1 MKNHV
6 KTLSRAAGILMLLVS
21 VTSSCKKDKKTDP
34 TPAATSSITGTID
47 GKTIKLDAAALTS
60 TYYSTDGDASK
71 ALETSATLNA
81 SGDKLNFFLNDL
93 KSGLVA
99 ITKKAGTSFNPGNY
113 KIKINADTPSPV
125 QSYVS
130 YFSGGNTY
138 FAYSGSIEITITD
151 TSITVKWSINFKDA
165 SGREFNSAGSFTF
178 INFLTVTK
186 PKLEVKDP
194 TPVAAK
200 PTIENISPTSG
211 KAGDSVSITGVNYS
225 TVASENEVKFNGV
238 TATVRSA
245 SATRLVVTAPQ
256 NGTTG
261 TVTLKVKNSDLTTG
275 PNFTYTLPPSF
286 TSLSPTSGKVG
297 DTVIINGTNF
307 STTIAD
313 NVIQFNSPNGPVNG
327 TVTSATATQIKVTVP
342 QTAKTGVLN
351 VIIKN
356 TVNLVTTEFTVTAA
370 PPVNTGTW
378 AEMDFTVGLS
388 EINAS
393 ASSGTSF
400 MFAGTTGNNYLYY
413 SADGS
418 NYTNVYASLPFT
430 NATINLVKSDGDA
443 YYVTTSLGLAKTING
458 GRSWTK
464 ITPDDNFPNKGYTGL
479 VVKGDQLTLMEG
491 GVVYKSNDGG
501 ATFTKSALTNATAG
515 LTYVSSDYNGKY
527 FYAINDGAN
536 FLSST
541 TPKTLF
547 RSTNQ
552 GLTWSAATAKTGL
565 YFYGGGEKEFLEI
578 AGSTVYCLFS
588 ADSTRASIADQR
600 LYRSNSQGNSWTK
613 VSDTYASLVKSFG
626 DYIIYSDGG
635 SITVSADAGN
645 TFKNYPAPTGYIVGG
660 VTRAG
665 GYIYIFS
672 YNTQSG
678 PYKFRIFRR
687 QI

>member
-1 MKNHV
+1 
-6 KTLSRAAGILMLLVS
+6 MLLLIS
-21 VTSSCKKDKKTDP
+21 VTSSCKKDKKVDP
-34 TPAATSSITGTID
+34 TPTATSSLAGTID
-47 GKTIKLDAAALTS
+47 GKTIKLDAGALTS
-60 TYYSTDGDASK
+60 TYYSSDGDASK

-93 KSGLVA
+93 KNGIVA
-99 ITKKAGTSFNPGNY
+99 LTKKAGTSFNPGSHT
-113 KIKINADTPSPV
+113 IRLNADTPSPV

-138 FAYSGSIEITITD
+138 YAYSGTIEVLITD
-151 TSITVKWSINFKDA
+151 TTITIKWSINFKDA
-165 SGREFNSAGSFTF
+165 AGREFNSAGSFTF
-178 INFLTVTK
+178 VNFIAVTK
-186 PKLEVKDP
+186 PKTEVKDP

-200 PTIENISPTSG
+200 PTIENISPTFG

-225 TVASENEVKFNGV
+225 TIASENEVKFNGV
-238 TATVRSA
+238 TATVK
-245 SATRLVVTAPQ
+245 SATATKLVVTAPQ

-261 TVTLKVKNSDLTTG
+261 AVTLKVKNSDLTAG
-275 PNFTYTLPPSF
+275 PTFTYVLPASF
-286 TSLSPTSGKVG
+286 TSLSPTSGKTG
-297 DTVIINGTNF
+297 DTININGTNF
-307 STTIAD
+307 STTLAN
-313 NVIQFNSPNGPVNG
+313 NVVQFNSPNGPVNG
-327 TVTSATATQIKVTVP
+327 TIVSATTTQIRVLVP
-342 QTAKTGVLN
+342 QNAKTGVLN
-351 VIIKN
+351 VLIGAN
-356 TVNLVTTEFTVTAA
+356 VNLVTSEFTVLATP

-378 AEMDFTVGLS
+378 QDMDFTVGLS

-418 NYTNVYASLPFT
+418 NYTNVYPNLPFT
-430 NATINLVKSDGDA
+430 NASINLVKSDGDA
-443 YYVTTSLGLAKTING
+443 YYVTTSLGLAKTVNG

-464 ITPDDNFPNKGYTGL
+464 ITPDDNFPNKGYSGL
-479 VVKGDQLTLMEG
+479 VAKGDQLTLMEG

-501 ATFTKSALTNATAG
+501 ATFTKTALTNATSG

-527 FYAINDGAN
+527 FYSIDDGAN
-536 FLSST
+536 FLSGT
-541 TPKTLF
+541 KPKALYK
-547 RSTNQ
+547 STNQ

-600 LYRSNSQGNSWTK
+600 LYKSTSQGNSWTK
-613 VSDTYASLVKSFG
+613 VSDTYTALVKSFG

-635 SITVSADAGN
+635 SISVSADAGA
-645 TFKNYPAPTGYIVGG
+645 TFKNYPAPKGYIVGG

-678 PYKFRIFRR
+678 PYKFRVFRQ